1 MSARGGLRQGAGRK
15 KGAATAKTRAVADQA
30 ISDGITPLEV
40 MLGAMRSAWSA
51 GDKDK
56 AAEHAKDAAPYL
68 HPRLAS
74 VQHSGDA
81 DHPLG
86 IAIMS
91 AVPRDDD
98 QPANGHD
105 KTAHH

>member
-1 MSARGGLRQGAGRK
+1 MARGGKREGAGRK
-15 KGAATAKTRAVADQA
+15 VSALTTKTRQLAIEAVET
-30 ISDGITPLEV
+30 GITPLEFLISV
-40 MLGAMRSAWSA
+40 MR
-51 GDKDK
+51 DKGNELSTRLDAAK
-56 AAEHAKDAAPYL
+56 AAASYVYPK
-68 HPRLAS
+68 LAS
-74 VQHSGDA
+74 VEHKGDA

-105 KTAHH
+105 QAAHH